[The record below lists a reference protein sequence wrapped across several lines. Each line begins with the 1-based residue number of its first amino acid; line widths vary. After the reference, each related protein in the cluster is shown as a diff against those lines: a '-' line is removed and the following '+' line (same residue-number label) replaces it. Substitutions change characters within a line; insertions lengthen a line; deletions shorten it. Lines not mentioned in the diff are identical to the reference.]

1 VNESCDL
8 IHARTDVDD
17 ARDPG
22 AIRGEANSAITISN
36 SSFTGNG
43 RFNRGENPL
52 RVEALCTPCP
62 MKRAQTRESSQQQSR
77 RKMVCACAR

>member
-36 SSFTGNG
+36 SSFTDCA
-43 RFNRGENPL
+43 GENPL
-52 RVEALCTPCP
+52 RVEALCTPCS
-62 MKRAQTRESSQQQSR
+62 MKRAQT
-77 RKMVCACAR
+77 